1 LFFFSDK
8 KFYLSLHFGLLCTCF
23 VLGGFDQG
31 KSSFLCWVCF
41 NLLVQRLSFLFLFF
55 KILEMGVSK
64 KLEVDG
70 GLVRP
75 SLKPIS
81 TKARGKESQDDDEG
95 AYSTTPTAKEA

>member
-1 LFFFSDK
+1 
-8 KFYLSLHFGLLCTCF
+8 
-23 VLGGFDQG
+23 
-31 KSSFLCWVCF
+31 
-41 NLLVQRLSFLFLFF
+41 
-55 KILEMGVSK
+55 MGVSK

-81 TKARGKESQDDDEG
+81 TKARGKERQDDDEG